1 MHRSLLILACAALIL
16 LRTAAAL
23 SRDPLSFE
31 PGGREA
37 CAKSLHIPIPAQ
49 GEPSRSFE
57 LACAQRDLAIEK
69 TEFDALRRSMEKAGP
84 DQRVAFNALLV
95 TFSAFRDLH
104 AADATCRIG
113 NGCGDMQTS
122 EQARLN
128 RDFLAMAEGLASF
141 PSFTADDL
149 ARDDATLNAVYQK
162 ALALLP
168 ADCAAANYDCMSQG
182 TFRETQ
188 RAWIRYRDAWI
199 TFSGL
204 RWAQV
209 TEDSW
214 RTYLTRQRAQQIEE
228 TFGVAA
234 TIPAATRPETAK
246 NHVN

>member
-1 MHRSLLILACAALIL
+1 MKRAHFLSCCVVAVFVH
-16 LRTAAAL
+16 TAAAQT
-23 SRDPLSFE
+23 REPLSFE
-31 PGGREA
+31 PGGRDA
-37 CAKSLHIPIPAQ
+37 CAKAVQMPVPGK
-49 GEPSRSFE
+49 GENSRKFD

-69 TEFDALRRSMEKAGP
+69 TEFDRLRKAMEKTGP
-84 DQRVAFNALLV
+84 EQRVAFNALMV

-234 TIPAATRPETAK
+234 TIPAATSP
-246 NHVN
+246 